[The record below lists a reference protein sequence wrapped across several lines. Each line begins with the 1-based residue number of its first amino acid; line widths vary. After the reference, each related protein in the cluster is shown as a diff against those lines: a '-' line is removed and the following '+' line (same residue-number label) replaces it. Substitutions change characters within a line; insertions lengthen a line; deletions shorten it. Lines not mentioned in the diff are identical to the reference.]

1 MPPELQA
8 AAGYGASRV
17 ASTTLRRFEGGLVID
32 LVRDRRRRD
41 HGRRRVLQ
49 VMIIMRLAL
58 LDAGRAVLDQV
69 KALRGRRVK

>member
-8 AAGYGASRV
+8 TRAAPS
-17 ASTTLRRFEGGLVID
+17 STTLRRFEGCLLID

-49 VMIIMRLAL
+49 VVIIMRLAL
-58 LDAGRAVLDQV
+58 LDAGRAVLYNAT
-69 KALRGRRVK
+69 ALRGWPLN

>member
-8 AAGYGASRV
+8 TRAAPS
-17 ASTTLRRFEGGLVID
+17 STTLRRFEGCLLID

-49 VMIIMRLAL
+49 VVIIMRLAL

-69 KALRGRRVK
+69 KALRGRRVT